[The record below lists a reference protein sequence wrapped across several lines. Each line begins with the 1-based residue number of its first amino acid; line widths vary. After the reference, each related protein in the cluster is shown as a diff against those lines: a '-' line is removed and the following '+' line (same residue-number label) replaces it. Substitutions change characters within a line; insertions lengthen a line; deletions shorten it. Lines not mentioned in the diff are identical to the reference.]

1 MDKQQKPEW
10 ITGEQWEANPNIY
23 HWKQSLEAMESLEQ
37 LQNQLTYTKEEVI
50 QQHQH
55 ALRNA
60 GLSTKDFDSLHKYGT
75 NTGQLLKTET
85 LNPLL

>member
-1 MDKQQKPEW
+1 
-10 ITGEQWEANPNIY
+10 
-23 HWKQSLEAMESLEQ
+23 MESLEQ
-37 LQNQLTYTKEEVI
+37 LQNQLTYTKEEKEEEVI

-75 NTGQLLKTET
+75 NTGQLPKTET